1 MYRIRPL
8 RIRWLQS
15 LHEIHRSSNHI
26 PADLRILLGI
36 LLMTNN
42 PQSSNLPIII
52 IPTQIAAQLK
62 LRAIKEKKQVNFYLE
77 LYRAEKQREILAAQ
91 SNGTSQIAVPSGISV
106 TAITSSDNPDGLH
119 KLLAAA
125 DIPLN
130 ESQLRAVELAI
141 DFQSFCLIG
150 PAGTGKTSTVNRIIR
165 ELVAS
170 EKVKPIGET
179 CKAFRA
185 ADFAMVGCAYTRRA
199 RDNLARNSPPQLA
212 TSTLHNLIEFAPTK
226 KTELLPEGG
235 FKEKIVFEPARCKSN
250 PLPVNLQ
257 IIIIDEA
264 SMVST
269 ELFDQVLDAIHPMS
283 RIMFIFLGDL
293 AQLPPV
299 FGHAILGF
307 KLLQLPVVELTKVYR
322 QKDGEILDFA
332 TQVRQGI
339 QFKEREFKSA
349 FFNNPRLTVY
359 NSKVVESIE
368 ARTFKA
374 GHKIQ
379 ELIHTNQVDPESGD
393 FILCP
398 YNKQFGTIELNN
410 WAADYYDQRDNRK
423 LYTIVAGYQKK
434 HFAIGDKVLIEK
446 RDALIIG
453 IDPNPA
459 YSGRIPPMPSTTI
472 NRWGVTRHGKYMSE
486 GVVEQ
491 PEDEEDYFNS
501 HMGSLEDALENQEKG
516 SQQASHIIT
525 FQIVDTGTVGKVK
538 TTGDINAMELS
549 YCLSVHKSQGSQANT
564 VVIFLSRHHRRLQC
578 RELLYTAATRAIN
591 RLMIFADPDS
601 INKCIRTPIIKG
613 DTIEEKAEYFKGLA
627 RERQDNNKSIGEYK
641 QKAMEFDDIDI
652 GED

>member
-1 MYRIRPL
+1 MNSPNPSPPL
-8 RIRWLQS
+8 V
-15 LHEIHRSSNHI
+15 
-26 PADLRILLGI
+26 
-36 LLMTNN
+36 
-42 PQSSNLPIII
+42 I

-62 LRAIKEKKQVNFYLE
+62 LKAIKEKLPTNHYLE
-77 LYRAEKQREILAAQ
+77 IYRAEKQREAMEISGAQ
-91 SNGTSQIAVPSGISV
+91 VAGTQTNIAI
-106 TAITSSDNPDGLH
+106 TAITSSENPDGLH

-130 ESQLRAVELAI
+130 ENQMRAVELAV
-141 DFQSFCLIG
+141 DGQSFCLIG

-165 ELVAS
+165 ELIAS
-170 EKVKPIGET
+170 NRVKPIGET

-185 ADFAMVGCAYTRRA
+185 QDFAMVGCAYTRRA
-199 RDNLARNSPPQLA
+199 RDNLARNSPPQLV

-235 FKEKIVFEPARCKSN
+235 FKEKIVFEPARDKSN

-283 RIMFIFLGDL
+283 RVMFIFLGDL

-339 QFKEREFKSA
+339 QYKDKDFKSA

-359 NSKVVESIE
+359 NSKTVETVE
-368 ARTFKA
+368 RRTFLA

-379 ELIHTNQVDPESGD
+379 ELIHTGQVDPESGD

-410 WAADYYDQRDNRK
+410 WAADYYDQRDARK
-423 LYTIVAGYQKK
+423 LFTIVAGYQKK
-434 HFAIGDKVLIEK
+434 HFAIGDKVLIDK

-459 YSGRIPPMPSTTI
+459 YSGRIPPMPSATI
-472 NRWGVTRHGKYMSE
+472 NRWGVTRHGKYMSD
-486 GVVEQ
+486 GPQEQ
-491 PEDEEDYFNS
+491 AEDEEDYFNS

-525 FQIVDTGTVGKVK
+525 YQLVDTGVVGKVK
-538 TTGDINAMELS
+538 TTGDINAMELA

-591 RLMIFADPDS
+591 KLLIFADPDS

-613 DTIEEKAEYFKGLA
+613 DSLEEKAEYFKGLA
-627 RERQDNNKSIGEYK
+627 RERQDNNKSIGEYR
-641 QKAMEFDDIDI
+641 QNALEFEDIDI

>member
-1 MYRIRPL
+1 MDTQSEFLPPPPPSVPL
-8 RIRWLQS
+8 
-15 LHEIHRSSNHI
+15 
-26 PADLRILLGI
+26 P
-36 LLMTNN
+36 T
-42 PQSSNLPIII
+42 II
-52 IPTQIAAQLK
+52 IPTQITAQLK
-62 LRAIKEKKQVNFYLE
+62 LRAIKEKKAINFYIE

-91 SNGTSQIAVPSGISV
+91 NPGTQSAVPVTV
-106 TAITSSDNPDGLH
+106 TAITSADNPDGLH

-130 ESQLRAVELAI
+130 EQQMRAVKLAV
-141 DFQSFCLIG
+141 DGQSFCLIG

-165 ELVAS
+165 ELIAS
-170 EKVKPIGET
+170 DRVNKIGET

-185 ADFAMVGCAYTRRA
+185 DDFAMVGCAYTRRA
-199 RDNLARNSPPQLA
+199 RDNLARNSPPQLV

-226 KTELLPEGG
+226 KTEMLPDGMG
-235 FKEKIVFEPARCKSN
+235 FKEKIVFEPARHKTN
-250 PLPVNLQ
+250 PLPVGLQ

-283 RIMFIFLGDL
+283 RVMFIFLGDL

-322 QKDGEILDFA
+322 QRDGEILDFA

-359 NSKVVESIE
+359 NSKTVETVE
-368 ARTFKA
+368 RRTFLA

-379 ELIHTNQVDPESGD
+379 ELIHTGQVDPEAGD

-410 WAADYYDQRDNRK
+410 WAADYYDQRDARK
-423 LYTIVAGYQKK
+423 LYTIVAGYKK
-434 HFAIGDKVLIEK
+434 VHFAIGDKVLIDK

-453 IDPNPA
+453 IDPNPGYA
-459 YSGRIPPMPSTTI
+459 GRIPPMPSTTI
-472 NRWGVTRHGKYMSE
+472 NRWGVTRHGKYMAE

-491 PEDEEDYFNS
+491 AEDEEDYFNS

-516 SQQASHIIT
+516 SQQASHVIT
-525 FQIVDTGTVGKVK
+525 YQIVDTGTVAKIK
-538 TTGDINAMELS
+538 TTGDMNALELA
-549 YCLSVHKSQGSQANT
+549 YCISVHKSQGSQANT
-564 VVIFLSRHHRRLQC
+564 VVMFLSRHHRRLQC
-578 RELLYTAATRAIN
+578 RELLYTGATRAIN
-591 RLMIFADPDS
+591 KLLIFADPDS

-613 DTIEEKAEYFKGLA
+613 DTLEEKAEYFKGMA
-627 RERQDNNKSIGEYK
+627 RERQDNGKSTGVYK
-641 QKAMEFDDIDI
+641 PGNEELDFEDILV

>member
-1 MYRIRPL
+1 MDN
-8 RIRWLQS
+8 QS
-15 LHEIHRSSNHI
+15 DH
-26 PADLRILLGI
+26 
-36 LLMTNN
+36 
-42 PQSSNLPIII
+42 LPPPPGSLPVII
-52 IPTQIAAQLK
+52 IPTQITAKLK
-62 LRAIKEKKQVNFYLE
+62 LRAIKEKKQINFYIE

-91 SNGTSQIAVPSGISV
+91 NPGTQPQIPISV
-106 TAITSSDNPDGLH
+106 TAITSVDNPDGLH

-130 ESQLRAVELAI
+130 ENQMRAVKLAV
-141 DFQSFCLIG
+141 DGQSFCLIG

-165 ELVAS
+165 ELIAS
-170 EKVKPIGET
+170 DRVKRIGET

-185 ADFAMVGCAYTRRA
+185 KDFAMVGCAYTRRA
-199 RDNLARNSPPQLA
+199 RDNLARNSPSQLV

-226 KTELLPEGG
+226 KMEMNLDGG
-235 FKEKIVFEPARCKSN
+235 FKEKIIFEPARHKTN
-250 PLPVNLQ
+250 PLPVGLQ

-269 ELFDQVLDAIHPMS
+269 ELFDQVLNAIHPMS
-283 RIMFIFLGDL
+283 RVMFIFLGDL

-322 QKDGEILDFA
+322 QRDGEILDFA

-339 QFKEREFKSA
+339 QFKERDFKSA

-359 NSKVVESIE
+359 NSKTVETVE
-368 ARTFKA
+368 RRTFLA

-379 ELIHTNQVDPESGD
+379 ELIHTGQVDPEAGD

-398 YNKQFGTIELNN
+398 YTKQFGTIELNN
-410 WAADYYDQRDNRK
+410 WAADYYDQRDARK
-423 LYTIVAGYQKK
+423 LYTIVAGYKK
-434 HFAIGDKVLIEK
+434 VHFAIGDKVLIDK

-453 IDPNPA
+453 IDPNPGYA
-459 YSGRIPPMPSTTI
+459 GRIPPMPSATI
-472 NRWGVTRHGKYMSE
+472 NRWGVTRHGKYMAE

-491 PEDEEDYFNS
+491 AEDEEDYFNS

-525 FQIVDTGTVGKVK
+525 YQIVDTGTVAKIK
-538 TTGDINAMELS
+538 TTGDMNALELA
-549 YCLSVHKSQGSQANT
+549 YCISVHKSQGSQANT
-564 VVIFLSRHHRRLQC
+564 VVMFLSRHHRRLQC
-578 RELLYTAATRAIN
+578 RELLYTGATRAIN
-591 RLMIFADPDS
+591 KLLIFADPDS

-613 DTIEEKAEYFKGLA
+613 DTLEEKAEYFKGMA
-627 RERQDNNKSIGEYK
+627 KERQENGKSTGVYK
-641 QKAMEFDDIDI
+641 PGNEELDFEDILV